1 MTWHEANLSLQLL
14 VEERI
19 GSVLRANAQEA
30 RDIEDQAAAGLR
42 KLSS

>member
-19 GSVLRANAQEA
+19 GAVKRGELQAA
-30 RDIEDQAAAGLR
+30 RDVEDQAVAGLR
-42 KLSS
+42 ALSE